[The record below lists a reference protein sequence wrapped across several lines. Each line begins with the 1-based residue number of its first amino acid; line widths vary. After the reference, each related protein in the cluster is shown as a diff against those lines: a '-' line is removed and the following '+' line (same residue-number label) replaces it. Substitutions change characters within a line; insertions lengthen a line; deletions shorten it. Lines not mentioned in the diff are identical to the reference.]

1 MYIMI
6 NLAKRDKEI
15 QQLRNILNVEKRNNP
30 QLGGAV
36 QNILDY
42 LENEKNKP
50 GAPIE
55 RIEFVISDIVKQ
67 FEN

>member
-1 MYIMI
+1 MMS
-6 NLAKRDKEI
+6 LAKRDKEI
-15 QQLRNILNVEKRNNP
+15 KKLQDILRGEKNNNP

-36 QNILDY
+36 YNILKY

-50 GAPIE
+50 GAPVK
-55 RIEFVISDIVKQ
+55 RIEYTISDIVKQ